1 MLLDCFSQQL
11 RQLAP
16 NQTHFLIGFSGGL
29 DSTALLALFAKLRE
43 KQPLLQLRAI
53 HIHHGLST
61 HADAWSAHCQHIC
74 CQFRIPLQI
83 QHVNVSTEN
92 GIEAGARQARYEAIA
107 QQILPTEWLATAHHQ
122 QDQTET
128 FFPAL
133 KRGSGVQGLGVMQ
146 TKSNVYGVPIF
157 RPLLNFSRQQL
168 LAFVQQEGLSWIED
182 ESNEDNQY
190 DRNFLRN
197 IVLPELRQRW
207 AHFDSAVQRSA
218 QHCYEQQQLL
228 NELLAEEYQKNIV
241 KNDRTFQLHHFA
253 RYSSVK
259 QRALLRLWL
268 QDWGVTLPSL
278 AQLEQIISDVI
289 FAKVDAQP
297 QFRLDDNIVRRYQN
311 RLFLTPI
318 FTDISQEYIE
328 ATFDHPISLPDH
340 LGTLL
345 LKKTTEKMTALWQDE
360 NGNTNKETLA
370 LPLEGTKVW
379 IRFRYS
385 GKVKLTSN
393 GVNKDIKKV
402 WQQLNVAPW
411 QRQRIPLIFYGEH
424 LKSAVGFFEVFEKD
438 R

>member
-11 RQLAP
+11 RQIAP

-43 KQPLLQLRAI
+43 KQPHFQLRAI
-53 HIHHGLST
+53 HIHHGLSP
-61 HADAWSAHCQHIC
+61 HADAWSAHCQQIC
-74 CQFRIPLQI
+74 RQFRIPLQI

-128 FFPAL
+128 FFLAL
-133 KRGSGVQGLGVMQ
+133 KRGSGVQGLGAMPP
-146 TKSNVYGVPIF
+146 KSNVYGVPIF

-168 LAFVQQEGLSWIED
+168 LAFVQQEGLSWVED

-197 IVLPELRQRW
+197 VVFPELRQRW

-241 KNDRTFQLHHFA
+241 KNDRTFQLQHFA
-253 RYSSVK
+253 SYSSVK

-278 AQLEQIISDVI
+278 VQLEQIISDVI
-289 FAKVDAQP
+289 FAKDDAQP
-297 QFRLDDNIVRRYQN
+297 QFRLDDNIVRRYQH

-318 FTDISQEYIE
+318 FADISQEYVE

-360 NGNTNKETLA
+360 NGNTHKETLA

-385 GKVKLTSN
+385 GKVKLTPN

-411 QRQRIPLIFYGEH
+411 QRQRIPLIFYDDK
-424 LKSAVGFFEVFEKD
+424 LQSAVGFFTVFQN
-438 R
+438 